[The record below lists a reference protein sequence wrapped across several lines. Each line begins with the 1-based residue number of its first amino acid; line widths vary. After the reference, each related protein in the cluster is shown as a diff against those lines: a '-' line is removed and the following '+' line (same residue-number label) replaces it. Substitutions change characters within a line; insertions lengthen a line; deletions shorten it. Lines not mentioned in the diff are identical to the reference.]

1 MKPEELIAVCYATW
15 LFLGKLGGLGFDG
28 VSVLF
33 KLGNGSLGIMD
44 FEDAIYFANG
54 SLFL

>member
-1 MKPEELIAVCYATW
+1 VKPEELIAVCYTTW

-54 SLFL
+54 GLFL

>member
-1 MKPEELIAVCYATW
+1 MKPEELIAVCYAAW

-54 SLFL
+54 GLFL

>member
-1 MKPEELIAVCYATW
+1 MKPEELIAVRYATW

-54 SLFL
+54 GLFL

>member
-44 FEDAIYFANG
+44 FEDAIYFADG
-54 SLFL
+54 GLFL